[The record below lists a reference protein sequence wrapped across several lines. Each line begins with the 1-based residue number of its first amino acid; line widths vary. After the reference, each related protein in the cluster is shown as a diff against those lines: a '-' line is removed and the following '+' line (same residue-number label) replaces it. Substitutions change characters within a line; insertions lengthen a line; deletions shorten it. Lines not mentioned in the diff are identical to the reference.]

1 MEEQC
6 VLIELINEYQE
17 RTGKTWGIAE
27 QRMKKICDTFDYTF
41 TFNEQGNICVNMMG
55 ISEVYN
61 GKSIY
66 EFFGKNFHDKEQFID
81 HREYTDAQE
90 MVNDW
95 TGECKRLN
103 EQYLSKGNDKAF
115 DWV

>member
-1 MEEQC
+1 MQE
-6 VLIELINEYQE
+6 IINEYEQY
-17 RTGKTWGIAE
+17 TGKKWGIAE
-27 QRMKKICDTFDYTF
+27 QHMFEVCNTFDYTF
-41 TFNEQGNICVNMMG
+41 TFNEQGNICINMMG

-66 EFFGKNFHDKEQFID
+66 EFFGKNFYDKEQLID
-81 HREYTDAQE
+81 HREYVDAQA

-95 TGECKRLN
+95 IDECKRLN
-103 EQYLSKGNDKAF
+103 EQYMSKGCEKAF